1 MKVLSFGEVLWDVYP
16 TEKHI
21 GGAPLNFAAHF
32 VKQGGEAYMLS
43 AVGEDDL
50 GNSALSFLK
59 EHGIHTDHVS
69 VSQRKETG
77 KCLVTLDG
85 QGIPNYN
92 LLRDVA
98 YDEIPMPDL
107 HGADFDAFYFG
118 SLALR
123 SERNRETVS
132 EILKNNT
139 FHEVF
144 VDINIRPPFVSEEV
158 IRFACKK
165 ATILKISEEEFP
177 TVTKLLFDSQPDATE
192 AAKTIA
198 GAFGNIKIIIITRGA
213 NGSFAY
219 DRKNGHSCSCD
230 AVKIKVVSTVGA
242 GDSFSAAFLHGFLS
256 GNRIEDCL
264 RSASKISAFVC
275 SKAEAIPEDP
285 TDPFERFVRDRV

>member
-1 MKVLSFGEVLWDVYP
+1 MKVLSFGEILWDVYP

-21 GGAPLNFAAHF
+21 GGAPLNFSAHF

-59 EHGIHTDHVS
+59 EHGIHTEYVS
-69 VSQRKETG
+69 VLQTKETG

-85 QGIPNYN
+85 SGIPNYN

-107 HGADFDAFYFG
+107 RGTDFDAFYFG

-132 EILKNNT
+132 EILRNSV
-139 FHEVF
+139 FEEVF
-144 VDINIRPPFVSEEV
+144 VDINIRPPFVSAGR
-158 IRFACKK
+158 IRFACEK
-165 ATILKISEEEFP
+165 ATILKISEEELP
-177 TVTKLLFDSQPDATE
+177 TVTKLLFDWEGNATNSAKMIADA
-192 AAKTIA
+192 
-198 GAFGNIKIIIITRGA
+198 FSNIKIILITKGA

-219 DRKNGHSCSCD
+219 DCKTGMIYHGE
-230 AVKIKVVSTVGA
+230 AVKVKVKSTVGA
-242 GDSFSAAFLHGFLS
+242 GDSFSAAFLYGFLA
-256 GNRIEDCL
+256 GRGIEDCL

-285 TDPFERFVRDRV
+285 INFIE

>member
-1 MKVLSFGEVLWDVYP
+1 MKVLSFGEIVWDIYP
-16 TEKHI
+16 SEKHI
-21 GGAPLNFAAHF
+21 GGAPLNFSAHF
-32 VKQGGEAYMLS
+32 AKLGGEAYMLS

-132 EILKNNT
+132 KILKENS
-139 FHEVF
+139 FREVF
-144 VDINIRPPFVSEEV
+144 VDINIRPPFVSADV
-158 IRFACKK
+158 IRFAAKN
-165 ATILKISEEEFP
+165 ATILKISEEELP
-177 TVTKLLFDSQPDATE
+177 TVMALLFELKQDTTGS
-192 AAKTIA
+192 AKTIA
-198 GAFGNIKIIIITRGA
+198 EVFNNIKIILITKGE

-219 DRKNGHSCSCD
+219 DCKDN
-230 AVKIKVVSTVGA
+230 KITDCEADKVKVVSTVGA
-242 GDSFSAAFLHGFLS
+242 GDSFSAAFLYGFLL
-256 GNRIEDCL
+256 GKRIEDCL
-264 RSASKISAFVC
+264 KSAAKISAFVC
-275 SKAEAIPEDP
+275 SKAEAIP
-285 TDPFERFVRDRV
+285 